1 MLKQLKCITTAIST
15 IFLACR
21 LSRPIYI
28 VVSNMK
34 GTRRQEK
41 IKIQQ
46 ASYELKDVLIQ
57 YMPNYMDEL
66 HVF

>member
-1 MLKQLKCITTAIST
+1 MLNQLKCITTAIST

-21 LSRPIYI
+21 LCRPI
-28 VVSNMK
+28 VSNIK
-34 GTRRQEK
+34 GTRRQET

>member
-21 LSRPIYI
+21 LCRPI
-28 VVSNMK
+28 VSNIT
-34 GTRRQEK
+34 GTRRQET

-46 ASYELKDVLIQ
+46 ASYELKDVFDTTQ
-57 YMPNYMDEL
+57 MTKYMDEL

>member
-21 LSRPIYI
+21 LCRPI
-28 VVSNMK
+28 VSNIK
-34 GTRRQEK
+34 GTRRQET

-46 ASYELKDVLIQ
+46 ASYELKDFLIQ

>member
-21 LSRPIYI
+21 LCRPI
-28 VVSNMK
+28 VSNIT
-34 GTRRQEK
+34 GTRRQET

-46 ASYELKDVLIQ
+46 ASYELKDVFDT
-57 YMPNYMDEL
+57 NT
-66 HVF
+66 

>member
-21 LSRPIYI
+21 LCRPI
-28 VVSNMK
+28 VSNIK
-34 GTRRQEK
+34 GTRRQET

>member
-21 LSRPIYI
+21 LCRPI
-28 VVSNMK
+28 VSNIK
-34 GTRRQEK
+34 GARRQET

-46 ASYELKDVLIQ
+46 VSYELKDVLIQ
-57 YMPNYMDEL
+57 IRFD
-66 HVF
+66 